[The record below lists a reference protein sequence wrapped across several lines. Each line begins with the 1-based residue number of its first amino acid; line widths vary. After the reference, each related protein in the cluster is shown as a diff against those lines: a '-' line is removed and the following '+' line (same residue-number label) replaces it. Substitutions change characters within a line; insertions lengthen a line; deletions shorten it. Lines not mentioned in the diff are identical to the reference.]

1 MFGRETLR
9 QENREVVA
17 QKWNAFVNE
26 DKALTVINCGTHGS
40 SINAG
45 KIGLTLLR
53 SAGYSAADGNFERTL
68 REERHTVRMEQGER
82 IFRFRIE
89 AGKPGE
95 LMDGLDRKAQIFNEA
110 PYAFAFNPS
119 GKGEKEGSLLRLI
132 IPRLFCRRLKRR
144 PQKTAIL
151 SVFMNRQA
159 KKQKRI

>member
-26 DKALTVINCGTHGS
+26 DKALTVINCGSHGS

-95 LMDGLDRKAQIFNEA
+95 LMDVLTERRRFLMKRHMRL
-110 PYAFAFNPS
+110 PLTHLVK
-119 GKGEKEGSLLRLI
+119 GKKEGSLLRLI

-151 SVFMNRQA
+151 SVSMNRQA

>member
-1 MFGRETLR
+1 MFGRERLR

-68 REERHTVRMEQGER
+68 REVKAYGENG
-82 IFRFRIE
+82 
-89 AGKPGE
+89 AGRADFPVP
-95 LMDGLDRKAQIFNEA
+95 DRGRKT
-110 PYAFAFNPS
+110 
-119 GKGEKEGSLLRLI
+119 
-132 IPRLFCRRLKRR
+132 RRAHGR
-144 PQKTAIL
+144 
-151 SVFMNRQA
+151 S
-159 KKQKRI
+159 